1 MQLIQQVPA
10 CANIRAKGQDLE
22 KAVKSG
28 SGEVFWLAVDF
39 DDAIHWCV
47 HCASTV
53 CTLVC
58 VSTVYSLCLC
68 SHFVSDVHVLC
79 IYCASTVHALC
90 LTFTG
95 IRWVIFDEKCKEQHV
110 APAHKSNIRKL
121 ICASFSEG
129 RELFEASLPGV
140 MRAMHQ
146 YPQLSN
152 WYKSFA
158 ESSSKVY
165 GFLALTREMV
175 GLPLVTDIYAQKS
188 ENSNKVHCVLN

>member
-58 VSTVYSLCLC
+58 VSTVYHCVCVVTLYLMCM
-68 SHFVSDVHVLC
+68 
-79 IYCASTVHALC
+79 YCVSTVHLLC
-90 LTFTG
+90 M
-95 IRWVIFDEKCKEQHV
+95 H
-110 APAHKSNIRKL
+110 
-121 ICASFSEG
+121 CA
-129 RELFEASLPGV
+129 
-140 MRAMHQ
+140 
-146 YPQLSN
+146 
-152 WYKSFA
+152 
-158 ESSSKVY
+158 
-165 GFLALTREMV
+165 
-175 GLPLVTDIYAQKS
+175 
-188 ENSNKVHCVLN
+188 